1 MVLPADSY
9 VVFNKSI
16 ITEIDKKILIDLYQ
30 PIVGNKAV
38 SLYLTLF
45 HDLERSNI
53 ISKMYTHHHLLS
65 AMQLSLEEIKTACE
79 KLEAIGLLKTYLKKD
94 SINNYIYVLYSP
106 LSASEFF
113 SHPILNVILYNNV
126 GKAEYEKLV
135 ESYKIPRINLKDY
148 EDISSSFDEVF
159 ITVPNN
165 YYITNEDIIKKNK
178 NDLEFKNGIDFE
190 LLISGLN
197 SKIINERAFTKEV
210 RYLIDSLCYL
220 YNIDVLTMQD
230 LIKSNLT
237 ARGTIDKE
245 GLRKAARSYY
255 QYENKGNL
263 PSLVYSKQPEHLK
276 SPTGD
281 HSKKAKMIYTF
292 ENTSPYQFLKSKN
305 KTGKVITREMNLIE
319 SLLVD
324 LKLMPGVVNVLLDYV
339 LRVNNQKLNRTYVET
354 IASHWKRLGIETVEE
369 AMQACIKEFNRRNKK
384 FKETKKTEQIVPEW
398 FDKPVTQK
406 ELNKEHEEELKNI
419 LKDYSD

>member
-148 EDISSSFDEVF
+148 EDISSSFDEV
-159 ITVPNN
+159 
-165 YYITNEDIIKKNK
+165 
-178 NDLEFKNGIDFE
+178 LS
-190 LLISGLN
+190 LIH
-197 SKIINERAFTKEV
+197 I
-210 RYLIDSLCYL
+210 
-220 YNIDVLTMQD
+220 
-230 LIKSNLT
+230 
-237 ARGTIDKE
+237 
-245 GLRKAARSYY
+245 
-255 QYENKGNL
+255 
-263 PSLVYSKQPEHLK
+263 
-276 SPTGD
+276 
-281 HSKKAKMIYTF
+281 
-292 ENTSPYQFLKSKN
+292 
-305 KTGKVITREMNLIE
+305 
-319 SLLVD
+319 
-324 LKLMPGVVNVLLDYV
+324 
-339 LRVNNQKLNRTYVET
+339 
-354 IASHWKRLGIETVEE
+354 
-369 AMQACIKEFNRRNKK
+369 
-384 FKETKKTEQIVPEW
+384 
-398 FDKPVTQK
+398 
-406 ELNKEHEEELKNI
+406 
-419 LKDYSD
+419 